1 MIAVSCACRSSPMTG
16 LPTAYVGGLRG
27 HTTGL
32 MAGVVAPSSLVEH
45 TGSTS
50 SSRRRRWSIPR
61 RRATYPKASRV
72 TTTAGPCISRAKSYG
87 ARPAKCVSMTSP
99 VSSIC
104 IRSSRRRVAAPRCPS
119 RGLSLGCISLPYA
132 PRQDV
137 SPMPTRSTSL
147 TSNHHHYHILPISLP
162 Q

>member
-1 MIAVSCACRSSPMTG
+1 MSCDYRSWPMTG
-16 LPTAYVGGLRG
+16 LLTAYVGGLRG
-27 HTTGL
+27 RTTGQ
-32 MAGVVAPSSLVEH
+32 MAGVVAPSSLVER

-72 TTTAGPCISRAKSYG
+72 TTTAGLCISRAKSYA

-104 IRSSRRRVAAPRCPS
+104 IRSSRRRVAVPRCPS
-119 RGLSLGCISLPYA
+119 RGLSLGFISLRCA
-132 PRQDV
+132 PRQGV

-147 TSNHHHYHILPISLP
+147 ISDHHHYHILPISLP